1 MDPEQDLV
9 IVSMH
14 ERGFPQ
20 ADFYQGMAKYD
31 ASEFE
36 RIGASPDSFF
46 TMKTGDTL
54 EQAFIKARK
63 EWPNAL
69 IVPAATEDDEE
80 SDEQD

>member
-31 ASEFE
+31 ACEF
-36 RIGASPDSFF
+36 RCIGASPDSFF
-46 TMKTGDTL
+46 TMKRGDTI

-69 IVPAATEDDEE
+69 IVPAEVEDDDVE
-80 SDEQD
+80 DED